1 MNEDEQKEML
11 ELIPENRGG
20 MQRIADLIYW
30 RNFVEA
36 VITTGILIAIIVLI
50 PFLKNMKIF
59 SIMFFPSLNFLLFS
73 VGIKHK
79 SVTQYIILWLKY
91 KASKKSLRLRS
102 PADEDSTTFYES
114 NETLNKYTEKAK
126 EYFSDS
132 NLDKEDG
139 DIKRILAKGLKQFV
153 TNLKDGLGI

>member
-50 PFLKNMKIF
+50 PFVKNMKIF
-59 SIMFFPSLNFLLFS
+59 SIMFEIKEPS
-73 VGIKHK
+73 
-79 SVTQYIILWLKY
+79 
-91 KASKKSLRLRS
+91 R
-102 PADEDSTTFYES
+102 
-114 NETLNKYTEKAK
+114 
-126 EYFSDS
+126 
-132 NLDKEDG
+132 
-139 DIKRILAKGLKQFV
+139 
-153 TNLKDGLGI
+153 